1 MRGHHGLDLQRQINP
16 VRGDDPMRTSTT
28 EPQAA
33 LLVEETDITHPMPHR
48 PVRIGNLVRRR
59 RCRVAE
65 VVLADVRAP
74 GDDLTDLT
82 RRQRLD
88 VIDACDRGFGD
99 RKSTRL
105 NSSYV
110 STSYAVFCLKKK
122 KTFSTLS

>member
-1 MRGHHGLDLQRQINP
+1 NP
-16 VRGDDPMRTSTT
+16 VRGDDPMRTPTT

-33 LLVEETDITHPMPHR
+33 LLVEETDIPHPMPHR

-88 VIDACDRGFGD
+88 VVDTCDRGFGD
-99 RKSTRL
+99 RHDPQLDTGKPRTDTQTLTALGTFPRFLQHGRAVDLAQGKRL
-105 NSSYV
+105 
-110 STSYAVFCLKKK
+110 
-122 KTFSTLS
+122 